1 MIVNSTISLPG
12 DKSISH
18 RSIMLA
24 SIASG
29 VSSITNL
36 NDGEDFCLT
45 YGDGLANVDIAKLLA
60 FHKSH
65 GKLATMTS
73 VRPVSRFGVLDLAE
87 DSSVK
92 SFEEKPQSEGWIN
105 AGYFIFEP
113 QVFDYLETNSILER
127 EPLTKLAREGQL
139 MAFKHEGFFQ
149 PMDTLREMMML
160 NEMWD
165 SNKAPWKVW
174 K

>member
-1 MIVNSTISLPG
+1 MPTSDNNFVTAIIVSHNGALWLPEVVASLAKQRRAI
-12 DKSISH
+12 DQI
-18 RSIMLA
+18 
-24 SIASG
+24 IAIDTGS
-29 VSSITNL
+29 
-36 NDGEDFCLT
+36 
-45 YGDGLANVDIAKLLA
+45 
-60 FHKSH
+60 
-65 GKLATMTS
+65 
-73 VRPVSRFGVLDLAE
+73 E

-113 QVFDYLETNSILER
+113 QVFDYLESNSILER
-127 EPLTKLAREGQL
+127 EPLTKLARDGQL
-139 MAFKHEGFFQ
+139 MAYKHEGFFQ

-165 SNKAPWKVW
+165 PNKAPWKVW

>member
-1 MIVNSTISLPG
+1 M
-12 DKSISH
+12 
-18 RSIMLA
+18 
-24 SIASG
+24 
-29 VSSITNL
+29 
-36 NDGEDFCLT
+36 
-45 YGDGLANVDIAKLLA
+45 
-60 FHKSH
+60 
-65 GKLATMTS
+65 
-73 VRPVSRFGVLDLAE
+73 
-87 DSSVK
+87 
-92 SFEEKPQSEGWIN
+92 GWIN